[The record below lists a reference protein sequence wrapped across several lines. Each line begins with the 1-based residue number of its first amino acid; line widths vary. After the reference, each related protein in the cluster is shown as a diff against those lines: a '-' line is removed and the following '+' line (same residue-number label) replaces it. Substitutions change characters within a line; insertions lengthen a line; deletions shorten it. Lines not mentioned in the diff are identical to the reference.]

1 MRAYYWAGL
10 QAFVVVEG
18 GAILIWISWF
28 SWNHLLFHVRF
39 QNWWWTHVWNMHHQ
53 LPNNNQNNK
62 FTTWPTYQIIRKY
75 DIPITVNKSC
85 TFLTTPRILH
95 TCLKQSNIDNPLRPW
110 QQSKFYRQD
119 ALPPSPSLCW
129 DFGGIR
135 NLLIWMRVWILE
147 GLFGV
152 HFLFWK
158 LQLYMH
164 NNQYL

>member
-1 MRAYYWAGL
+1 MGHYVSSFQIGCQQELGFWSVLWYYWNMRAYYWAGL

-18 GAILIWISWF
+18 GRL
-28 SWNHLLFHVRF
+28 
-39 QNWWWTHVWNMHHQ
+39 
-53 LPNNNQNNK
+53 
-62 FTTWPTYQIIRKY
+62 WPTYQIIRKY
-75 DIPITVNKSC
+75 DIPIKVNKSY

-95 TCLKQSNIDNPLRPW
+95 TFLKHSNIDNPLHTW

-119 ALPPSPSLCW
+119 APPPPLPSVEILEEYNSL
-129 DFGGIR
+129 I
-135 NLLIWMRVWILE
+135 IWMRVWILE